1 MRISDWSS
9 DVCSSDLLDRFTWL
23 GTVNRGKPPSGWD
36 EVDADSRALFALG
49 PKLHRRMLDGWRRLR
64 PLIGQIRGQ
73 LIGKGVKG
81 RASTNLATLLT
92 CAELLTADKAEW
104 DQADIDAIVTPY
116 DPLTP
121 PRRARQ
127 DPGRRT

>member
-1 MRISDWSS
+1 
-9 DVCSSDLLDRFTWL
+9 
-23 GTVNRGKPPSGWD
+23 
-36 EVDADSRALFALG
+36 
-49 PKLHRRMLDGWRRLR
+49 MLDGGRRRR

-81 RASTNLATLLT
+81 RASTNLATLLA

-116 DPLTP
+116 DPLKLAE
-121 PRRARQ
+121 RAGD
-127 DPGRRT
+127 DPGWTLCLERLMTSPSPHWSGGEQDRKSTRLNSIH